1 MENFGFFFQLC
12 CDRKQNKLWRL
23 LKFGEERINHEFN
36 LLKLIQTV
44 RNMKLILKKELLNP
58 KKQFIIE
65 NSDYNVIDID

>member
-1 MENFGFFFQLC
+1 MENFGFLFQIW

-36 LLKLIQTV
+36 LMKLIRTV
-44 RNMKLILKKELLNP
+44 RNMKLFLKKEFMNP